1 VRSTTCIGI
10 LAPERPSWTINYECC
25 HYKNRSVGVH
35 APFCRPVDPRLPRYR
50 GCSDSGDAGVVA
62 RRLPSES
69 RVGFASSF
77 QYCYQALTTQSGILS
92 VIAIVHQ
99 SSGVRSTTTA
109 ASCSLFALPHSFRAA
124 AVTDE
129 QLVYGRSALL
139 TRVFAPAS
147 SRRFLDAFT
156 A

>member
-1 VRSTTCIGI
+1 MFR
-10 LAPERPSWTINYECC
+10 
-25 HYKNRSVGVH
+25 
-35 APFCRPVDPRLPRYR
+35 
-50 GCSDSGDAGVVA
+50 
-62 RRLPSES
+62 
-69 RVGFASSF
+69 
-77 QYCYQALTTQSGILS
+77 
-92 VIAIVHQ
+92 Q

-139 TRVFAPAS
+139 ARVFAPAA

-156 A
+156 AQRTCFLVVSHGFGEFERNADFTPTDEALSVVSMDDSENRPDEKSERCHTKRDEIVS